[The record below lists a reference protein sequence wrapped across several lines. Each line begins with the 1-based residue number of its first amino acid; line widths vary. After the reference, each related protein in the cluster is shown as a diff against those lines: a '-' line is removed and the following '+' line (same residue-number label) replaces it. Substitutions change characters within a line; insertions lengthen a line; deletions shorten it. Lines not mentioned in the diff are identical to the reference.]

1 MIVMVEERRQ
11 CGGPFGR
18 MVVRV
23 WHSPPL
29 TIPAGCACWNLW
41 SASVA
46 AETPTAPA
54 MERGVSPAWRRP
66 TIKARMFGVVLAF
79 L

>member
-1 MIVMVEERRQ
+1 MPSLSWRRSH
-11 CGGPFGR
+11 F
-18 MVVRV
+18 
-23 WHSPPL
+23 L
-29 TIPAGCACWNLW
+29 TVAG
-41 SASVA
+41 
-46 AETPTAPA
+46 ETPTAPA